1 MKKLRTAGFGLLLF
15 AVVFVLSTCGKHRA
29 PARTLG
35 PSLPGSSVE
44 DRNASAL
51 LRYVFTQEDRM
62 LMAMPYEKRL
72 AYLHRRLKDL
82 VFDIHGIV
90 IEESASTNRTVS
102 AVDEDWPHHRIR
114 TGSDKEELALDNQ
127 YREEHRWPLTF
138 LERMRG
144 DLNFDGVVSISDITP
159 IAVNF
164 GAHYED
170 DPLNPHWVPV
180 ENVAA
185 PHVDRVSDG
194 NESIGIEDTTAI
206 AVDFGMQIRGYSV
219 CSFPKSGTL
228 EDSQLIA
235 QWLRAICR
243 CSGVIL
249 RGR

>member
-1 MKKLRTAGFGLLLF
+1 MRTLF
-15 AVVFVLSTCGKHRA
+15 CTLIAAFFVLAFCASCGKGRSPTGA
-29 PARTLG
+29 S
-35 PSLPGSSVE
+35 SLTAATTE
-44 DRNASAL
+44 AQEASTTEPPNP
-51 LRYVFTQEDRM
+51 FTDEDRM
-62 LMAMPYEKRL
+62 VMAMPYEDRL

-138 LERMRG
+138 LERIRG

-180 ENVAA
+180 EVASGRISYSNLTRL
-185 PHVDRVSDG
+185 HVS
-194 NESIGIEDTTAI
+194 TTT
-206 AVDFGMQIRGYSV
+206 
-219 CSFPKSGTL
+219 K
-228 EDSQLIA
+228 
-235 QWLRAICR
+235 RAAMM
-243 CSGVIL
+243 IL
-249 RGR
+249 SRTTV

>member
-1 MKKLRTAGFGLLLF
+1 M
-15 AVVFVLSTCGKHRA
+15 V
-29 PARTLG
+29 
-35 PSLPGSSVE
+35 
-44 DRNASAL
+44 
-51 LRYVFTQEDRM
+51 
-62 LMAMPYEKRL
+62 MAMPYEDRL

-138 LERMRG
+138 LERIRG

-180 ENVAA
+180 EVASGRISYSNLTRL
-185 PHVDRVSDG
+185 HVS
-194 NESIGIEDTTAI
+194 TTT
-206 AVDFGMQIRGYSV
+206 
-219 CSFPKSGTL
+219 K
-228 EDSQLIA
+228 
-235 QWLRAICR
+235 RAAMM
-243 CSGVIL
+243 IL
-249 RGR
+249 SRTTV